1 MESWKVGK
9 LGSWGVGELE
19 SWKEGFRYQVT
30 GAKCFFLPSTFYLLQ
45 IPKWPLAGG
54 DGQVAGETRQQVY
67 RRFENRPVEGWLF
80 PNPKPEIPN
89 KFKTKTLRNQPR
101 NTLKGNNVTG
111 GNEPSI
117 TAPGSFY
124 ITARQV
130 ASSPDSSFSYH
141 RPAEAVERVGELGS
155 WKEGDRY
162 QVTGG
167 RTCQTDTCPLPF
179 PVERVE
185 SGNTVPLFMLPGD
198 GATGSSSDE
207 KPCSPV
213 MKRSRRS

>member
-1 MESWKVGK
+1 MGSWGVGKLESWKVGE

-19 SWKEGFRYQVT
+19 RRFQVSGDRCKMLFST
-30 GAKCFFLPSTFYLLQ
+30 FYILPSTDSEMAIGRRRWASGRRDEATGVQ
-45 IPKWPLAGG
+45 AVREPPCRRLA
-54 DGQVAGETRQQVY
+54 V
-67 RRFENRPVEGWLF
+67 
-80 PNPKPEIPN
+80 PKPEIPN

-111 GNEPSI
+111 GNALSI
-117 TAPGSFY
+117 TAPGSLY

-130 ASSPDSSFSYH
+130 ASSPDSSFSHH

-179 PVERVE
+179 SVERVE
-185 SGNTVPLFMLPGD
+185 SGSTVPLFMLPGD
-198 GATGSSSDE
+198 GNL
-207 KPCSPV
+207 
-213 MKRSRRS
+213 KRG